1 MEPVES
7 NQGLIFSALVEI
19 KSSFQLRTASRFRPR
34 EEIGRGAARS
44 GAKRKKPAES
54 A

>member
-19 KSSFQLRTASRFRPR
+19 KSSFQLR
-34 EEIGRGAARS
+34 GAARS